1 MPVLFPLL
9 NQQAPTANASET
21 TAAAAPEAVAAPAAS
36 GSAVAGEVTGFFE
49 AMTTILG
56 RGDALTDPKTLI
68 QGLESLGLVWAVVL
82 TTLGLLCMFNGY
94 RWHKLATVTTALL
107 LGLFAGYWLGKM
119 LNAPFV
125 VAGCLGSLLFVVA
138 FPLMKYMVAALGGLA
153 GAFLGANL
161 WAGIAKEM
169 QKAAVERAGGPV
181 SADTLLLDPQM
192 YWVGALI
199 GLLVCGML
207 AFVLWKLSIVVYTS
221 VSGSTLAVIGIL
233 ALLLGVDSIAGP
245 VATGLQASHLV
256 VPLLVF
262 VPAAIGLILQE
273 TRPEVPAATS

>member
-1 MPVLFPLL
+1 MSALFTTLS
-9 NQQAPTANASET
+9 QQAA
-21 TAAAAPEAVAAPAAS
+21 TAATGEAAVASSPSAA
-36 GSAVAGEVTGFFE
+36 GAADRITGLFE

-56 RGDALTDPKTLI
+56 RGDALTDTAALI
-68 QGLESLGLVWAVVL
+68 EGLQSLGMVWAVVL
-82 TTLGLLCMFNGY
+82 TTVGLLCMFNGY
-94 RWHKLATVTTALL
+94 RWHKFATVTTALL

-125 VAGCLGSLLFVVA
+125 VAGCLGALLFVVA

-169 QKAAVERAGGPV
+169 KKVAEQNAGGPV
-181 SADTLLLDPQM
+181 STEALLLDPGM

-199 GLLVCGML
+199 GLIICGML

-233 ALLLGVDSIAGP
+233 ALLLSVEGWAPTVES
-245 VATGLQASHLV
+245 GLSASYLV

-273 TRPEVPAATS
+273 TRPDTEPAG

>member
-1 MPVLFPLL
+1 MSAAAPLFLTL
-9 NQQAPTANASET
+9 AQEGSTAAE
-21 TAAAAPEAVAAPAAS
+21 TAAASSSTASSVADRI
-36 GSAVAGEVTGFFE
+36 TGLFE

-56 RGDALTDPKTLI
+56 RGDALTNTEVLI
-68 QGLESLGLVWAVVL
+68 DGLSSLGMVWAVVL
-82 TTLGLLCMFNGY
+82 TTVGLLCMFNGY
-94 RWHKLATVTTALL
+94 RWHRVATVTTALL

-125 VAGCLGSLLFVVA
+125 VAGCLGALLFVVA

-161 WAGIAKEM
+161 WAGVAKEM
-169 QKAAVERAGGPV
+169 EKAAIQKAGGPV
-181 SADTLLLDPQM
+181 SVDALMLDPGM

-199 GLLVCGML
+199 GLIVCGML

-221 VSGSTLAVIGIL
+221 VSGSTLAVIGVL
-233 ALLLGVDSIAGP
+233 ALLLSIDGF
-245 VATGLQASHLV
+245 ATPIKEGLSASYLV

-273 TRPEVPAATS
+273 TRPDTEAG

>member
-1 MPVLFPLL
+1 MPA
-9 NQQAPTANASET
+9 APAVFVTLAQEAPAAAG
-21 TAAAAPEAVAAPAAS
+21 TAAASSSTAADRI
-36 GSAVAGEVTGFFE
+36 TGLFE

-56 RGDALTDPKTLI
+56 RGDALTNTDALI
-68 QGLESLGLVWAVVL
+68 EGLQSLGMVWAVVL
-82 TTLGLLCMFNGY
+82 TTVGLLCMFNGY

-125 VAGCLGSLLFVVA
+125 VAGCLGALLFVVA

-161 WAGIAKEM
+161 WAGVAKEM
-169 QKAAVERAGGPV
+169 EKAAIQNAGGPV
-181 SADTLLLDPQM
+181 SADALLLDPGM

-207 AFVLWKLSIVVYTS
+207 AFILWKLSIVVYTS
-221 VSGSTLAVIGIL
+221 VSGSTLAVIGVL
-233 ALLLGVDSIAGP
+233 ALLLSIDGLAAP
-245 VATGLQASHLV
+245 VKNGLSASYLV

-273 TRPEVPAATS
+273 TRPDTEPG

>member
-1 MPVLFPLL
+1 MSASFASLAQQSAAGAEAAGSSSAASTAGDKITGLF
-9 NQQAPTANASET
+9 
-21 TAAAAPEAVAAPAAS
+21 EAV
-36 GSAVAGEVTGFFE
+36 
-49 AMTTILG
+49 TTILG
-56 RGDALTDPKTLI
+56 RGDALTNTDSLI
-68 QGLESLGLVWAVVL
+68 AGLQSLGMVWAVVL
-82 TTLGLLCMFNGY
+82 TTVGLLCMFNGY
-94 RWHKLATVTTALL
+94 RWHRVATVTTALL

-125 VAGCLGSLLFVVA
+125 VAGCLGALLFVVA

-161 WAGIAKEM
+161 WAGVAKEM
-169 QKAAVERAGGPV
+169 EKAAIQNANGAAVPPDG
-181 SADTLLLDPQM
+181 LLMDPGM

-199 GLLVCGML
+199 GLIVCGML

-233 ALLLGVDSIAGP
+233 ALLLSVDGFAAPIKE
-245 VATGLQASHLV
+245 GLSASYLV

-273 TRPEVPAATS
+273 TRPDTEAG